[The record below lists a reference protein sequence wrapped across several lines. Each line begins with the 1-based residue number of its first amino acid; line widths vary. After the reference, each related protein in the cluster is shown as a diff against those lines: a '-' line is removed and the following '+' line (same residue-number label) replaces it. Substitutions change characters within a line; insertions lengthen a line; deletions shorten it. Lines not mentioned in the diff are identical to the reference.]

1 MEPDSDQSSHI
12 QMDRCLDDVFEFK
25 LVLAVLLVRVWF
37 FVTIW
42 PRNLIEASVMH
53 FVSPSARWNVD
64 WAQSCLNLSSTIES
78 HLEGFSLRPWS
89 LQPESMSCS

>member
-12 QMDRCLDDVFEFK
+12 RIDRCLDDVFEFK

-42 PRNLIEASVMH
+42 PRNLIGASVMH
-53 FVSPSARWNVD
+53 CVSPSARWNVD
-64 WAQSCLNLSSTIES
+64 WAQSCLCQAPLSHTWKASVSVQVTAA
-78 HLEGFSLRPWS
+78 
-89 LQPESMSCS
+89 